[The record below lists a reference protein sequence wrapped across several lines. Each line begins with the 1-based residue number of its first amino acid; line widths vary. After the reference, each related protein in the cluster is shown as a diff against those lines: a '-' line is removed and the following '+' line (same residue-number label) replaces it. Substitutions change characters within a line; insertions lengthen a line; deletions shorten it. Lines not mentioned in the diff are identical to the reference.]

1 MNTQTHTLSP
11 QPTASCNGRK
21 ATIAGHS
28 VWLAPGVDLSPP
40 PPLPRPF
47 RLKIL
52 HLNDLH
58 GHLAHLTPTSHEPI
72 FARVVGRVRHLRQRY
87 ATDPRTAVLFLS
99 AGDDMAGSV
108 FDEILDEPAA
118 LTDDSCVHASYRL
131 YAAAGLDA
139 AVLGNHDLD
148 MGASLLAQAIQR
160 EAAFPILSANLQAS
174 PLLASHVHA
183 AAILSVKGAR
193 VGLMGLTTPAQLN
206 CPGVTLTDPLRTAK
220 MLLPRL
226 RPFCHFLIILS
237 HLGYSLDA
245 AAAGTAVT
253 GDVELARQ
261 LPPGSADLIVGG
273 HTHLALNEQGLEQQN
288 IVNGLPIVQA
298 GVSGRFLGEV
308 CLTRA
313 ETVVVTDARLTPT
326 ASLPADDA
334 FERTAVAPLV
344 TQIRPIFTRRLG
356 RTISHPDL
364 SPEDV
369 HNTFATGESALAN
382 FLTAGL
388 LARARAHQLPADFAM
403 LDVSIVRAGLPIGDL
418 TFADWFTLMPHADTL
433 RLCRLSGRQV
443 WALLQDNACR
453 LDLPH
458 EHHVERGFVHFS
470 QEVRYAICTGGGRRQ
485 HQAVDIWVNGR
496 PLAGQ
501 FEKQF
506 TAVVPS
512 FWRQLA
518 RTWETMAQE
527 DGLPLINPTDFTWR
541 DTGLFVR
548 RELVAYV
555 EDMGGVNEAGGARR
569 DGRLRLL
576 PFDQPTIYPY
586 AVCRM
591 PFPSIAPQP

>member
-1 MNTQTHTLSP
+1 MPLT
-11 QPTASCNGRK
+11 
-21 ATIAGHS
+21 
-28 VWLAPGVDLSPP
+28 PP
-40 PPLPRPF
+40 PPLLRPF
-47 RLKIL
+47 LLKIL

-58 GHLAHLTPTSHEPI
+58 GHLVHLTPAGHEPV

-87 ATDPRTAVLFLS
+87 ATDPHTAVLFLS

-206 CPGVTLTDPLRTAK
+206 CPGVTLTDPLRAAK
-220 MLLPRL
+220 TLLPRL

-245 AAAGTAVT
+245 AAAGTAVA

-261 LPPGSADLIVGG
+261 LPPGGADLIVGG

-298 GVSGRFLGEV
+298 GASGRFLGEV

-326 ASLPADDA
+326 VSLLADDT
-334 FERTAVAPLV
+334 FERAAVAPLV
-344 TQIRPIFTRRLG
+344 AQIRPIFTRRLG

-364 SPEDV
+364 SPEAV
-369 HNTFATGESALAN
+369 HNTFAAGESALAK
-382 FLTAGL
+382 FPHGRAAGAGTGAPTARRFRY
-388 LARARAHQLPADFAM
+388 ARCFYRACRSVYRRPDF
-403 LDVSIVRAGLPIGDL
+403 
-418 TFADWFTLMPHADTL
+418 
-433 RLCRLSGRQV
+433 CRLVCPDAPRRH
-443 WALLQDNACR
+443 AAP
-453 LDLPH
+453 LP
-458 EHHVERGFVHFS
+458 S
-470 QEVRYAICTGGGRRQ
+470 
-485 HQAVDIWVNGR
+485 
-496 PLAGQ
+496 
-501 FEKQF
+501 
-506 TAVVPS
+506 
-512 FWRQLA
+512 
-518 RTWETMAQE
+518 
-527 DGLPLINPTDFTWR
+527 
-541 DTGLFVR
+541 
-548 RELVAYV
+548 
-555 EDMGGVNEAGGARR
+555 
-569 DGRLRLL
+569 
-576 PFDQPTIYPY
+576 
-586 AVCRM
+586 
-591 PFPSIAPQP
+591 